1 MFERKNQN
9 ILSEHYNRMIDRSE
23 EEVSQDENGLLDNDG
38 DDDDFMTLKRTNHE
52 LPASLRDPEASAIT
66 QENMSKRK
74 ARLLKT
80 KKGLVKLKG
89 TLGKKLVF
97 DDEGAAHDAYAMNDG
112 DEFKAG
118 GADLAVREAGR
129 AFAEMERERL
139 KEADVDDKQLAKAKK
154 QEKKRKRKEREAAVR
169 CALSPR
175 SRQKLMKTMCRS
187 VGKTLVDLSRTWHHV
202 KMMTMVICRLT
213 STSPASPPMKGNPRS
228 QRSANGKLA

>member
-23 EEVSQDENGLLDNDG
+23 EEVSQDENGLLDGANDDG

-80 KKGLVKLKG
+80 KKGIVKLKG
-89 TLGKKLVF
+89 SLGKRLVF
-97 DDEGAAHDAYAMNDG
+97 DDEGAAHDAYALKDG

-169 CALSPR
+169 CAPSPF
-175 SRQKLMKTMCRS
+175 
-187 VGKTLVDLSRTWHHV
+187 
-202 KMMTMVICRLT
+202 
-213 STSPASPPMKGNPRS
+213 
-228 QRSANGKLA
+228 